1 MELTTTSQSLSYA
14 NLPILPALF
23 PSRASTHCSS
33 SSINFLGF
41 NCIPRKLTCSARQLR
56 HFGAI
61 HASVAESNSTTGSVT
76 WALEFIG
83 DGDTKHIGSPT
94 AKPRSLEIP
103 SGAVTVGRV
112 ADKADVVI
120 PVPTVSGVH
129 ARLQNMEEYLVVTDL
144 DSTNGTF
151 IGEKRL
157 QPGVA
162 AAALPGSIVT
172 FGDTNLAIFR
182 VAKLEKLETT
192 ASDSEPE
199 EVEANTKEEEP
210 SSS

>member
-14 NLPILPALF
+14 NLPKLPSF
-23 PSRASTHCSS
+23 CPSRATLSS
-33 SSINFLGF
+33 SNSINFLGF
-41 NCIPRKLTCSARQLR
+41 NCKHTQLKCSAARQLR
-56 HFGAI
+56 HFGPI
-61 HASVAESNSTTGSVT
+61 HSSVAESNSTNGSVT
-76 WALEFIG
+76 WLLEFIG
-83 DGDTKHIGSPT
+83 DGDTRHIGSPT

-120 PVPTVSGVH
+120 PVPTVSAVH

-151 IGEKRL
+151 IGDKRL
-157 QPGVA
+157 TPGVA
-162 AAALPGSIVT
+162 AAALPGSLVT

-192 ASDSEPE
+192 ASEPE
-199 EVEANTKEEEP
+199 ESEANTKEEEP
-210 SSS
+210 SSSS

>member
-1 MELTTTSQSLSYA
+1 MELTTTSQSISYV
-14 NLPILPALF
+14 NLQKIPYFF
-23 PSRASTHCSS
+23 PYRTTLCSFN
-33 SSINFLGF
+33 SINFLGF
-41 NCIPRKLTCSARQLR
+41 NCIPKRLKCSASQLR
-56 HFGAI
+56 HFGPI
-61 HASVAESNSTTGSVT
+61 HASVVESYSTNGSVS
-76 WALEFIG
+76 WVLEFIG
-83 DGDTKHIGSPT
+83 DGDTRHIGSPT

-112 ADKADVVI
+112 ADKVDVVI
-120 PVPTVSGVH
+120 PVPTVSAVH
-129 ARLQNMEEYLVVTDL
+129 AQLQNMEEYLVVTDL

-157 QPGVA
+157 VPGVA
-162 AAALPGSIVT
+162 AAALPGSLVT

-192 ASDSEPE
+192 ASEPE
-199 EVEANTKEEEP
+199 EVEEEEP

>member
-14 NLPILPALF
+14 NLQKLSSIF
-23 PSRASTHCSS
+23 PSRATLCSS
-33 SSINFLGF
+33 NYINFIRY
-41 NCIPRKLTCSARQLR
+41 NCVTRKLKCSARQLR

-76 WALEFIG
+76 WVLEFIG
-83 DGDTKHIGSPT
+83 DGDSRHIGSPT

-103 SGAVTVGRV
+103 SGAVTVGRIP
-112 ADKADVVI
+112 DKADVVI

-157 QPGVA
+157 TPGVA
-162 AAALPGSIVT
+162 AAALPGSLVT

-192 ASDSEPE
+192 ASEPE
-199 EVEANTKEEEP
+199 EDEANTKEEEP
-210 SSS
+210 ISS